1 MNSKPSA
8 VGAKNL
14 SPALHRGPHP
24 APLFARDGVVE
35 RWGNDLIVLES
46 RRNGTNEISCAVPT
60 ALRSSHQG
68 HPALKRWA
76 KIYRPARRDC
86 FSARCETVPVYA
98 QGHRKVSLSY
108 CGSRVFPHRISEQL
122 S

>member
-46 RRNGTNEISCAVPT
+46 RRDGTNEISCAVPT

-86 FSARCETVPVYA
+86 FSAGCSTVPFNT
-98 QGHRKVSLSY
+98 GGPRE
-108 CGSRVFPHRISEQL
+108 GSQIYFSCFSTIAFR
-122 S
+122 